1 MMECKGRQHSGPPRI
16 PNYCGVVDSNGSIR
30 MDDENHSDFWLEI
43 TLTAEEIA
51 RLRPRDAQD
60 DTADGN

>member
-1 MMECKGRQHSGPPRI
+1 MMECNGRQHSGPSRLSKW
-16 PNYCGVVDSNGSIR
+16 YGVVYHNGSIR
-30 MDDENHSDFWLEI
+30 VDDENHPDFWLEI

-51 RLRPRDAQD
+51 QLRPRDVQD

>member
-1 MMECKGRQHSGPPRI
+1 MDCKGRQHSGLARLSKW
-16 PNYCGVVDSNGSIR
+16 YGAVDSLGRIR

-51 RLRPRDAQD
+51 QLRPRDESD

>member
-1 MMECKGRQHSGPPRI
+1 MDCKGRQHSGLARLSKW
-16 PNYCGVVDSNGSIR
+16 YGVVDSLGRIR

-51 RLRPRDAQD
+51 RLRPREEQD

>member
-1 MMECKGRQHSGPPRI
+1 MDCKGRQHSGLARLSKW
-16 PNYCGVVDSNGSIR
+16 CGLVISNGSIR
-30 MDDENHSDFWLEI
+30 VDDENHSDFWLEI

-51 RLRPRDAQD
+51 QLRPTDVQD

>member
-1 MMECKGRQHSGPPRI
+1 
-16 PNYCGVVDSNGSIR
+16 
-30 MDDENHSDFWLEI
+30 MDDENHPDFWLEI

-51 RLRPRDAQD
+51 QLRTRDVQD